1 MRRLDIA
8 MTALALRISPRKPP
22 EYERL
27 LAPAWDEPDAAWLDR
42 TAISQQRAALIAS
55 LWPEPARQC
64 VAAPVFLQLPAPA
77 VFGAVFQVSA
87 SLYGAGDARALQ
99 SKLASA
105 FPAPPPT
112 RETAARAA

>member
-8 MTALALRISPRKPP
+8 MTALALRTSLREPP
-22 EYERL
+22 AHERPL
-27 LAPAWDEPDAAWLDR
+27 VPAWDEPEAAWLNR

-64 VAAPVFLQLPAPA
+64 VAPPVFLQLPAPA
-77 VFGAVFQVSA
+77 VLGAVLQVSA
-87 SLYGAGDARALQ
+87 TLRAAGDARALQ

-105 FPAPPPT
+105 FPASPPT
-112 RETAARAA
+112 RETAARGA